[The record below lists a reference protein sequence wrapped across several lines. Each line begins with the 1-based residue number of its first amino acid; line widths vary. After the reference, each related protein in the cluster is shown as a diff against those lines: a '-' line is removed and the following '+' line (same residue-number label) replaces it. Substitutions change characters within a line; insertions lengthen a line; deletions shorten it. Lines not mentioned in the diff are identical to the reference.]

1 MDFNGRLLHLGFGER
16 VAAWMFDRMISA
28 GRNILALLFYGYAG
42 AEAALTIVT
51 AMK

>member
-1 MDFNGRLLHLGFGER
+1 MDFNGRLLNFEFSER
-16 VAAWMFDRMISA
+16 IAAWRFDRMTSA

-42 AEAALTIVT
+42 AEVAFTIVT